1 MRQLP
6 RACAMGI
13 TLLALLALAGCGK
26 HYWGKAGASPEHFAG
41 DSGECARENALYR
54 DAAKEF
60 GTVLQDQ
67 YKQCLRSR
75 GWRRGQ
81 KLDPP
86 PLVSRHRGRRD
97 GAAQTVGIR
106 ASARDALSSPVLP
119 RSTRLRSNASA
130 VARLELEIP

>member
-1 MRQLP
+1 MRLLP
-6 RACAMGI
+6 RACATSI

-26 HYWGKAGASPEHFAG
+26 HYWGKAGASPEDFAR

-54 DAAKEF
+54 DAAKEV

-75 GWRRGQ
+75 GWQRAQ

-86 PLVSRHRGRRD
+86 PGWYRGIEGD
-97 GAAQTVGIR
+97 ETVR
-106 ASARDALSSPVLP
+106 LKPPASEPPPA
-119 RSTRLRSNASA
+119 TR
-130 VARLELEIP
+130 